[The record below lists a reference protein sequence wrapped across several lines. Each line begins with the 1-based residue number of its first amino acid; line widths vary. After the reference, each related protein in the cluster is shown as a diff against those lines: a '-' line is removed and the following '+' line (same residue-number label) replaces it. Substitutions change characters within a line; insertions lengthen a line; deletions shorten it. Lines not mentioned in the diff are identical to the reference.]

1 MIAKL
6 YKQCLADLMV
16 AVPGK
21 RWASGSSAARF
32 YRNVGVKQM
41 PLLLAPSKNNVDS
54 PISAGVDGT
63 QSASGIHH
71 IPRKKR
77 MNKNTNDN
85 SDDSSSSSLLEM
97 LEPRLPGEVWS
108 NENANDKVDWWGVTL
123 DDKLISTPM
132 KQTLVVPS
140 KTLAVMIAAEW
151 DDQSS
156 RGIQPSNM
164 PFMTLACTA
173 LDQAVNHPQVYRDEA
188 IRYLRSDTTC
198 FWADPAEDRLL
209 HRQQQQAWKGL
220 HEFCTLR
227 LGGSS
232 PTTAIGLEGILMCR
246 KRGTSKPHTGLP
258 HPQSLIDS
266 AIRWT
271 RSLDAWQLIA
281 LNSIATQAKSF
292 LIAFAILEGHAINLR
307 STNLMKSKSNDTTS
321 NDDDSNNDNIN
332 DRDCIVCPFPDMSK
346 AVAACRVEEE
356 LQISM

>member
-1 MIAKL
+1 MMIAKL
-6 YKQCLADLMV
+6 YKQCLADLLV

-32 YRNVGVKQM
+32 YRNVGVKQQCLED
-41 PLLLAPSKNNVDS
+41 LLSSKNNVDS

-77 MNKNTNDN
+77 MNKNTND
-85 SDDSSSSSLLEM
+85 DESSLLEM
-97 LEPRLPGEVWS
+97 LEPRLPGDVWF
-108 NENANDKVDWWGVTL
+108 NANDKQEWFGVTL

-292 LIAFAILEGHAINLR
+292 LIGNAEPLVSDDVTTVTNTINSLV
-307 STNLMKSKSNDTTS
+307 S
-321 NDDDSNNDNIN
+321 
-332 DRDCIVCPFPDMSK
+332 MS
-346 AVAACRVEEE
+346 
-356 LQISM
+356 